1 MATVR
6 KPSSLAARKMRMAIS
21 LRLAASSLR
30 IGFTLLIMGR
40 RGLPKFYIV
49 PQPWDETG
57 TVFSMHQMQRRDEP
71 LARLQ
76 FEGAALP
83 RRERE
88 VAAAHVGNSENGT
101 GFRFV
106 WRTPEALHKSPVLRS
121 GLARGS
127 PLTPEPAVTSVAGA
141 DSSCSSCA
149 CTLAQALALRLV
161 AYGACGSA

>member
-30 IGFTLLIMGR
+30 IGFTFLILGR
-40 RGLPKFYIV
+40 RGLPKLYIV

-71 LARLQ
+71 LARMQ

-83 RRERE
+83 VESEGLPRPML
-88 VAAAHVGNSENGT
+88 GNSERAC
-101 GFRFV
+101 GFDSLQDTDAFQ
-106 WRTPEALHKSPVLRS
+106 KSPVLRS
-121 GLARGS
+121 GLVRGS

-141 DSSCSSCA
+141 DSSSSSCA
-149 CTLAQALALRLV
+149 FTFAQALALRLV
-161 AYGACGSA
+161 AYGASGSA